1 MTKTTAGR
9 TQSASLKSAKKPQPK
24 VKVKS
29 SQNPLLG
36 RWTGR
41 FGEPPFEVIEARH
54 FRPALQA
61 AFREH
66 KSEIEKIA
74 TNTARPT
81 FANTILALEKSGTL
95 LARVGSVFSNLEA
108 TDSTCELQDIAREM
122 SPRFAAHETQ
132 ILLDARLFR
141 RIDDLY
147 QRRDSLK
154 LKDEDL
160 RVLSRHHLTFVRA
173 GARLSPAAKSRVK
186 AINARLASLVTQFMQ
201 NVLKDE
207 QSWRLVLDGERDL
220 AGLPQAF
227 VDAAK
232 RAAADEGLESKALV
246 TLARSSVE
254 GFLTLSSRRD
264 LREQAFKAWIA
275 RGAGGGDT
283 DNRRIVSEVVAL
295 RSEYAQLMGFKS
307 FADFNLEDTM
317 AKKPETAHELMTA
330 VWSKAVKRAAEER
343 DALAAYAHKH
353 GENFDIAAWDWRY
366 FAEKVRKAKYD
377 LDETEI
383 RPYLQLDRMIDA
395 AFDCA
400 NRLFGLKFRE
410 IAKFKGYHPDVRAWE
425 VLDKSGAHAGLFIG
439 DYFARSSKRS
449 GAWMSS
455 FRTQHKLGK
464 GQRPIIINVLNFAKG
479 SDGEPALLSFDDART
494 LFHEFGHGLHG
505 LLSNVTYP
513 SIAGTAVSTDF
524 VELPSQLYEHWLS
537 TPEVL
542 GRFAVHCKTGKP
554 MPDNLRKRL
563 KAARNFNQG
572 FATVEYTAS
581 ALVDMALYAA
591 GGTNVGDVEKF
602 EADTLERI
610 GMPREIVMRH
620 RLPHFMHIIGGYAAG
635 YYSYLWSE
643 VMDADAFAAFE
654 EAGDVFDPETA
665 VKLKEFIYS
674 AGNRRDP
681 HEAYVAFR
689 GRPPK
694 IDGLLKKRGLAA

>member
-1 MTKTTAGR
+1 MTKSITAR
-9 TQSASLKSAKKPQPK
+9 SKPSPTPSRPKTSSAPRGK
-24 VKVKS
+24 
-29 SQNPLLG
+29 QNPLLA
-36 RWTGR
+36 RWTTA
-41 FGEPPFEVIEARH
+41 FGAPPFAKIETKH
-54 FRPALQA
+54 FRTALNA

-66 KSEIEKIA
+66 KNEIEKIA
-74 TNTARPT
+74 ANTARPT
-81 FANTILALEKSGTL
+81 FANTVLALEKSGTL
-95 LARVGSVFSNLEA
+95 LARVGAVFGNLEA
-108 TDSTCELQDIAREM
+108 TDSTPELQDIAREM

-132 ILLDARLFR
+132 MLLDARLFR

-147 QRRDSLK
+147 ERRDTLN
-154 LKDEDL
+154 LNDEDR
-160 RVLSRHHLTFVRA
+160 RVLERHHLTFVRA
-173 GARLSPAAKSRVK
+173 GARLSSAAKSRVK

-207 QSWRLVLDGERDL
+207 QSWRLVLDGKRDL
-220 AGLPQAF
+220 AGLPESF

-232 RAAADEGLESKALV
+232 RAADDQGFKGKALV

-254 GFLTLSSRRD
+254 GFLTFSSRRD

-275 RGAGGGDT
+275 RGAGDGDT

-307 FADFNLEDTM
+307 FAEFNLEDTM
-317 AKKPETAHELMTA
+317 AKKPENVHELMTA
-330 VWSKAVKRAAEER
+330 VWSKAVSRAAEER
-343 DALAAYAHKH
+343 DALAEYARAD
-353 GENFDIAAWDWRY
+353 GDNAAIAPWDWRY
-366 FAEKVRKAKYD
+366 FAEKVRKERFD
-377 LDETEI
+377 LDEAEL
-383 RPYLQLDRMIDA
+383 RPYLQLDKMIDA

-400 NRLFGLKFRE
+400 TRLFGLQFRE
-410 IAKFKGYHPDVRAWE
+410 IENFAGYHPDVRAWE
-425 VLDKSGAHAGLFIG
+425 VLDKAGEHAGLFIG

-455 FRTQHKLGK
+455 FRTQHRLGK
-464 GQRPIIINVLNFAKG
+464 GQRPIIINVLNFAEG
-479 SDGEPALLSFDDART
+479 GDGEPTLLSFDDART

-537 TPEVL
+537 TPQVL
-542 GRFAVHCKTGKP
+542 SRFAEHYQTGEI
-554 MPDNLRKRL
+554 MPKELRERL
-563 KAARNFNQG
+563 QAARNFNQG

-581 ALVDMALYAA
+581 ALVDMALYASDA
-591 GGTNVGDVEKF
+591 SDVGDIEKF
-602 EADTLERI
+602 ESETLKKI
-610 GMPREIVMRH
+610 GMPPEIVMRH

-654 EAGDVFDPETA
+654 ETGDVFDPATA
-665 VKLKEFIYS
+665 VKLHEFIYS

-681 HEAYVAFR
+681 HDAYVAFR
-689 GRPPK
+689 GRAPK
-694 IDGLLKKRGLAA
+694 IDGLLRKRGLAA